1 MLPLVALVGRPN
13 VGKSTI
19 FNALTRT
26 RDALVHDQPGVTRD
40 RNYGVCRLDEDNH
53 FLVVDTGGI
62 AEEEEG
68 LAGATTRQARAAA
81 AEADLILFVVDA
93 RDGSSAMDDE
103 ILAWLRK
110 LSRPTLLLI
119 NKIDGTDEDSVR
131 SEFARYGF
139 SEMLT
144 VSAAHRQGLDDLLE
158 EVVQRLP
165 EEGSGEE
172 LDNDPNRIRIAFV
185 GRPNVGKSTLTNA
198 LVGAKVSIVSN
209 RPQTTRHRLL
219 GIATYPEGQ
228 LVLVD
233 TPGLHKVQKR
243 AMNRVMNRAA
253 RGSLEGVDAGLLV
266 IEAGRWDEEDS
277 LAFNVLRD
285 AGIPV
290 VLVVNKI
297 DRLKDKGALLPF
309 LQEVTAGRDFSS
321 VHPISAQKR
330 NGLEALVRDVLA
342 LLPEAPPMFGEDEIT
357 DRSQRFLAGELVRE
371 QLMRQLGEELP
382 YATTVEIER
391 FTEDGNLLRIGAVI
405 WVERE
410 GQKAIVIGKG
420 GTRLK
425 EIGAKS
431 RLQMERLFGAKVFL
445 ETWVRVREGWSDDE
459 AALKAFGY
467 E

>member
-1 MLPLVALVGRPN
+1 MNDTSSHRCGSVAV
-13 VGKSTI
+13 I
-19 FNALTRT
+19 
-26 RDALVHDQPGVTRD
+26 
-40 RNYGVCRLDEDNH
+40 
-53 FLVVDTGGI
+53 
-62 AEEEEG
+62 
-68 LAGATTRQARAAA
+68 
-81 AEADLILFVVDA
+81 
-93 RDGSSAMDDE
+93 
-103 ILAWLRK
+103 
-110 LSRPTLLLI
+110 
-119 NKIDGTDEDSVR
+119 
-131 SEFARYGF
+131 
-139 SEMLT
+139 
-144 VSAAHRQGLDDLLE
+144 
-158 EVVQRLP
+158 
-165 EEGSGEE
+165 
-172 LDNDPNRIRIAFV
+172 

-233 TPGLHKVQKR
+233 TPGLHRQQKR

-253 RGSLEGVDAGLLV
+253 RASLEGVDVGLLV
-266 IEAGRWDEEDS
+266 IEAGRWDEEDT

-285 AGIPV
+285 AGVPV
-290 VLVVNKI
+290 VLIVNKV
-297 DRLKDKGALLPF
+297 DRMKDKAALLPF
-309 LQEVTAGRDFSS
+309 LQEITVGREFAA
-321 VHPISAQKR
+321 VHPISALKR
-330 NGLEALVRDVLA
+330 NGLDALVRDLIGLV
-342 LLPEAPPMFGEDEIT
+342 PEGPPMFGEDEIT

-391 FTEDGNLLRIGAVI
+391 FAEDGALLRIGAVI

-425 EIGAKS
+425 EIGAKA

-467 E
+467 GEQ